1 MPYRFIEH
9 TADMGVEIEGTSFE
23 SLLSEGLLALTDTL
37 TEVERVNLE
46 LELPIDLIAPSRE
59 DLLVE
64 WLSEIVYLFETKSVL
79 LRQTDL
85 EVEAEGGGWRLRGT
99 VRGERYDPDRH
110 EIKTLIKAVTYH
122 QLRVK
127 SSTTGW
133 SARVIFDL

>member
-1 MPYRFIEH
+1 MAYRFLEH
-9 TADMGVEIEGTSFE
+9 TADMGVEIEANSFE

-37 TEVERVNLE
+37 TEVERVKLE
-46 LELPIDLIAPSRE
+46 LELPFELVAPSRE

-64 WLSEIVYLFETKSVL
+64 WLSELVYLFETKSVL

-110 EIKTLIKAVTYH
+110 RIKRLVKAITYH
-122 QLRVK
+122 QLEVR

-133 SARVIFDL
+133 SARVIFDI

>member
-1 MPYRFIEH
+1 MAYRFLEH
-9 TADMGVEIEGTSFE
+9 TADMGVEIEANTFE

-46 LELPIDLIAPSRE
+46 LELPFELVAPSRE

-64 WLSEIVYLFETKSVL
+64 WLSELVYLFETKSVL

-85 EVEAEGGGWRLRGT
+85 EVEAEDGGWRLRGT

-110 EIKTLIKAVTYH
+110 RIKRLVKAITYH
-122 QLRVK
+122 QLEVR

-133 SARVIFDL
+133 SARVIFDI